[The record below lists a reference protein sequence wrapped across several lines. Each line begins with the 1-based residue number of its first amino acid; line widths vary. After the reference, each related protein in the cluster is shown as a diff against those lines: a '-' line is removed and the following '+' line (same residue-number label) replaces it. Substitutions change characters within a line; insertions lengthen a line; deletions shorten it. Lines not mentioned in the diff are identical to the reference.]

1 MAEELHLHQQKVE
14 LKLLPKQRKFLESTK
29 KEVMYSGGFGA
40 GKSICLCIKAAME
53 ASKKGNV
60 VLLIRKT
67 LVSLRKSTLRS
78 LIEEDDK
85 NPPILPLGTY
95 TFNKSAGEIKLNG
108 GGTIIIC
115 GMDNPTRL
123 RSINAGC
130 VIIDEAIELNEDEYN
145 TLFSRLRLN
154 VGSRQIVMATNPGP
168 QSHFLYKRFFLENS
182 NNREVINAPT
192 NENFLL
198 PQDYLES
205 LMDSYKGNELLYKK
219 YVLGQWVTAE
229 NSVYPTFNRDIHVKN
244 INYESDRYYLGL
256 DFGFTNATAM
266 SLVQVAGSK
275 VVVLEEVHKS
285 KLLQSEIMQHL
296 HDFDDRYKGL
306 TVIYDPSA
314 ASLGAQ
320 IQHEGINCVK
330 ANNDITLGISRINTK
345 LAVREDTG
353 EPDLYIN
360 PNCVNLIREMENYQY
375 DKSGSEKPIKVNDH
389 QVDNL
394 RYVINHLY
402 DSNATEFKYFSLGA
416 SDDDD

>member
-1 MAEELHLHQQKVE
+1 MSELHEQKVE

-29 KEVMYSGGFGA
+29 KEVMYSGGFGG
-40 GKSICLCIKAAME
+40 GKSRSLCIKAAME
-53 ASKKGNV
+53 ASKKGNI

-78 LIEEDDK
+78 LLDEDDK
-85 NPPILPLGTY
+85 IPPVLPIGTY
-95 TFNKSAGEIKLNG
+95 TFNKSAGEIKLNN

-130 VIIDEAIELNEDEYN
+130 VIIDEAIELNEEEYN

-168 QSHFLYKRFFLENS
+168 QSHFLYKRFFLEN
-182 NNREVINAPT
+182 NPNREVINAPT
-192 NENFLL
+192 HENFLL
-198 PQDYLES
+198 PQDYLDS
-205 LMDSYKGNELLYKK
+205 LLDSYKDNDLLYRK

-229 NSVYPTFNRDIHVKN
+229 RSVYPTFNREIHVKN
-244 INYESDRYYLGL
+244 IKYESDRYYLGL

-266 SLVQVAGSK
+266 VLAQVAGSK
-275 VVVLEEVHKS
+275 VVFLEEVYKT

-296 HDFDDRYKGL
+296 HDFNNRYKGL

-330 ANNDITLGISRINTK
+330 ANNEVVLGISRFNTK
-345 LAVREDTG
+345 LAVREDTN
-353 EPDLYIN
+353 EPDLYVN
-360 PNCVNLIREMENYQY
+360 PNCINFIREIENYQY
-375 DKSGSEKPIKVNDH
+375 DKSGSEKPVKVNDH
-389 QVDNL
+389 LCDSAKYIL
-394 RYVINHLY
+394 NHLY
-402 DSNATEFKYFSLGA
+402 DASSEEFHPICINE
-416 SDDDD
+416 DDIDF

>member
-1 MAEELHLHQQKVE
+1 
-14 LKLLPKQRKFLESTK
+14 
-29 KEVMYSGGFGA
+29 
-40 GKSICLCIKAAME
+40 
-53 ASKKGNV
+53 
-60 VLLIRKT
+60 
-67 LVSLRKSTLRS
+67 
-78 LIEEDDK
+78 
-85 NPPILPLGTY
+85 
-95 TFNKSAGEIKLNG
+95 
-108 GGTIIIC
+108 
-115 GMDNPTRL
+115 
-123 RSINAGC
+123 
-130 VIIDEAIELNEDEYN
+130 
-145 TLFSRLRLN
+145 
-154 VGSRQIVMATNPGP
+154 
-168 QSHFLYKRFFLENS
+168 
-182 NNREVINAPT
+182 VINAPT
-192 NENFLL
+192 HENFLL

-205 LMDSYKGNELLYKK
+205 LMDCYKGNELLYKK

-229 NSVYPTFNRDIHVKN
+229 NSVYPTFSREVHVKN

-296 HDFDDRYKGL
+296 HDFNDRYKGL

-394 RYVINHLY
+394 RYIINHLY
-402 DSNATEFKYFSLGA
+402 DASSEQFKPLCIGF
-416 SDDDD
+416 DDIDF